1 MLTVPERIEALREQ
15 MQIHGLDAWLV
26 YTADPHLSE
35 YLPEHWSQREYL
47 SGFSGSAAYM
57 AVTQDKASLW
67 TDSRYWVQAE
77 AQLKDSGIAL
87 MKMGAQGTPGLEDWV
102 KEQLSAGQAVGVN
115 GLALSVAQAL
125 KLEESLGQAELELV
139 VEHELLDAFWEERPA
154 LPQAPIYEHDAKYAG
169 LSRQQKITQVR
180 EAMREL
186 DSDVHLIS
194 ALDDIAWIL
203 NLRGSDV
210 EYNPVFL
217 SHLILTEGQALLYV
231 DSVKLSETLLQ
242 ELATDGVELRPYDAV
257 TADLRRLLADE
268 QTTLLVDAA
277 RTAWTICEP
286 YTMQAMLALNPSQRL

>member
-1 MLTVPERIEALREQ
+1 MKILTVPERIEALREQ

-77 AQLKDSGIAL
+77 AQLKDSGIEL
-87 MKMGAQGTPGLEDWV
+87 MKMGAQGTPSLEDWV
-102 KEQLSAGQAVGVN
+102 KEQLFAGQAVGVN

-169 LSRQQKITQVR
+169 LPRQQKITQVR

-217 SHLILTEGQALLYV
+217 SHRFFP
-231 DSVKLSETLLQ
+231 
-242 ELATDGVELRPYDAV
+242 ELPD
-257 TADLRRLLADE
+257 
-268 QTTLLVDAA
+268 
-277 RTAWTICEP
+277 I
-286 YTMQAMLALNPSQRL
+286 